1 MAKNT
6 RNYSSLIDEIIRD
19 DSINFLEKFQKI
31 KNHVLRW
38 ETKKKEIENK
48 IMPLNRD
55 LQKYI
60 DAIKKGEEYMSKI
73 NSIVEQNIGA
83 QIIQSTDEQPPKYRD
98 ATKNEPSGRN
108 A

>member
-1 MAKNT
+1 
-6 RNYSSLIDEIIRD
+6 
-19 DSINFLEKFQKI
+19 
-31 KNHVLRW
+31 
-38 ETKKKEIENK
+38 
-48 IMPLNRD
+48 
-55 LQKYI
+55 
-60 DAIKKGEEYMSKI
+60 MSKI

>member
-38 ETKKKEIENK
+38 EAKKEIENK
-48 IMPLNRD
+48 IMPPNRD